1 VVEFQQRRPESEP
14 PMEAQQVYTLHEV
27 AELLKMHVETIRRAV
42 RAGELKAAAPGV
54 GQRGKGADLRVSRI
68 ELARWWRSRGGGDLF
83 ADTTG
88 EEGGGKPC

>member
-1 VVEFQQRRPESEP
+1 MTEN
-14 PMEAQQVYTLHEV
+14 QQVFTLHEV
-27 AELLKMHVETIRRAV
+27 AEFLKVHVETIRRAV